1 MIFHIPQK
9 KVDLLQLN
17 IENTPIDRVSDFNFL
32 GLTINEHL
40 NWKSHIDKL
49 ANKTSKIMG
58 VLNKLKHFVALNA
71 SVIIYNSLRL
81 TETDQ
86 HFMNIR
92 V

>member
-40 NWKSHIDKL
+40 NWKGHIDKL
-49 ANKTSKIMG
+49 ANKISKTMG
-58 VLNKLKHFVALNA
+58 VLN
-71 SVIIYNSLRL
+71 RL
-81 TETDQ
+81 Q
-86 HFMNIR
+86 HVVPPSMLSQ
-92 V
+92 